1 VDELWPSILASSWSL
16 PSEAVIGMH
25 PAIASVAI
33 VCALLSAGILIWFL
47 FRKPALTGQVKFL
60 LLLGFGVLP
69 IGSAATGNIAGF
81 EHTKHRR
88 FCGSCHVMEPYRS
101 DAENPR
107 SLSLASAHARNE
119 EFGTNNC
126 YECHQDYGAFST
138 VMTKLGGMRH
148 VYEYYTHYY
157 KVDLATAVAEIEL
170 YKPFANVSCM
180 RCHSTQGSIWLS
192 VGDHRSS
199 LEPVRSGQLSCV
211 SEGCHGPAHPFSKPK
226 HTHAPVSP

>member
-1 VDELWPSILASSWSL
+1 VSKIWPDVSTSSVL
-16 PSEAVIGMH
+16 RSEAVIGMH
-25 PAIASVAI
+25 PAIASAAI
-33 VCALLSAGILIWFL
+33 VCAILSAGILIWFL
-47 FRKPALTGQVKFL
+47 LRRPALTGQVKFL

-101 DAENPR
+101 DAENLN
-107 SLSLASAHARNE
+107 SGSLASAHARNE
-119 EFGTNNC
+119 EFGTDNC
-126 YECHQDYGAFST
+126 YECHKDYGAFST

-157 KVDLATAVAEIEL
+157 KVDVATAVAEIEL

-180 RCHSTQGSIWLS
+180 RCHSTHGNVWLT
-192 VGDHRSS
+192 VGDHRSIV
-199 LEPVRSGQLSCV
+199 ERVRSGEVSCV

-226 HTHAPVSP
+226 LHRSLVDP